1 MGNEGLPRAG
11 LPRASV
17 SGPAPSAL
25 LFASCV
31 VGLGLYWAWTFF
43 SFNQPMAPAL
53 PVFVLHVASMAG
65 ASVSFLLIALSWRR
79 LSPLCMRRGVLL
91 ACGVV
96 TTLTTPLYLLVG
108 IPHAV
113 AIAGAVVSGFA
124 VAALVC
130 ALAEAFCRLPASGLL
145 SGTSLVFLIAYALML
160 ALTLLV
166 DAVPRAAVVALVSA
180 LPTVSAIVL
189 ALLPRD
195 GCAGSAAS
203 EATGERVVAG
213 GGVASLPA
221 LLRSLPWRTFVIIA
235 CMYFAIGGMRLYV
248 EQVTGGLTMGM
259 GCLAA
264 GIVLLALVAATTQY
278 AGRHRPTASLGMF
291 YKVALPLV
299 IVGYVVL
306 LAADQ
311 QATGLLSVIAQMV
324 CLVTECLCW
333 VLIVESARG
342 RGVPALVVIGVG
354 RFVVQLGMS
363 LGEVAGLASLD
374 NLLPFG
380 IVTVFLLVLAFV
392 FLFSERE
399 TSVRLG
405 PAPAGSGS
413 AGGAWGEGAASPV
426 GQELA
431 LSERGAASVPA
442 GFGGGAPSGEGHVS
456 GAAREGGAADAVAA
470 PADAGVAC
478 AAQVAHTAR
487 GGRPS
492 ASDAWGLT
500 DREQAVL
507 DLWVTS
513 HGLRSIAGTLN
524 VSESTV
530 KTHVRHIYEKSGVHS
545 RAELIALLDDL
556 GSAGA

>member
-1 MGNEGLPRAG
+1 MDEELPK
-11 LPRASV
+11 AS
-17 SGPAPSAL
+17 APSAS

-43 SFNQPMAPAL
+43 SFNQPMTPAL
-53 PVFVLHVASMAG
+53 PVFVAHVASMAG
-65 ASVSFLLIALSWRR
+65 ASVSFLGIALTWRS
-79 LSPLCMRRGVLL
+79 LAPLCARHGLLL
-91 ACGVV
+91 ACGIV
-96 TTLTTPLYLLVG
+96 TTLTTPLYLLTG
-108 IPHAV
+108 IPQAA
-113 AIAGAVVSGFA
+113 AIAGAVISGFT

-130 ALAEAFCRLPASGLL
+130 ALAETFSRLPASGLL

-160 ALTLLV
+160 AFTLLV
-166 DAVPRAAVVALVSA
+166 DVAPRAVIVALVSV

-189 ALLPRD
+189 ARLPRD
-195 GCAGSAAS
+195 GAVARGGFAGLSGDPDT
-203 EATGERVVAG
+203 AT
-213 GGVASLPA
+213 LPL

-235 CMYFAIGGMRLYV
+235 FMYVAIGGMRLYV
-248 EQVTGGLTMGM
+248 EQVAGSLTLDM

-264 GIVLLALVAATTQY
+264 GIVLLALMVATTQY
-278 AGRHRPTASLGMF
+278 VGRRRPFASLGTF

-306 LAADQ
+306 LAADR
-311 QATGLLSVIAQMV
+311 QATGLLTVIAQMV
-324 CLVTECLCW
+324 SLVSECLCW
-333 VLIVESARG
+333 VLIVESARE

-363 LGEVAGLASLD
+363 LGEIAGLAMLD

-380 IVTVFLLVLAFV
+380 IATVFLLVLAFV

-405 PAPAGSGS
+405 TAPAVADAAARGLTPAPVTSD
-413 AGGAWGEGAASPV
+413 ED
-426 GQELA
+426 
-431 LSERGAASVPA
+431 VPA
-442 GFGGGAPSGEGHVS
+442 GEGCAPETPRGG
-456 GAAREGGAADAVAA
+456 DA
-470 PADAGVAC
+470 PAAVGALTGSDAPR
-478 AAQVAHTAR
+478 AAQAI
-487 GGRPS
+487 RPS
-492 ASDAWGLT
+492 APDAWGLT

-545 RAELIALLDDL
+545 RAELIELLDEL
-556 GSAGA
+556 